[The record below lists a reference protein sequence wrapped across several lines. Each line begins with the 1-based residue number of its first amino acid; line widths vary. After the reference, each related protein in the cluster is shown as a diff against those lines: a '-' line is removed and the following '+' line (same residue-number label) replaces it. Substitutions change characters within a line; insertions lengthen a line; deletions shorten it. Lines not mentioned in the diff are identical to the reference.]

1 MDLWNGDIVEE
12 YTADESENG
21 ELAEQLT
28 EIGISLRAAIVAR
41 KKAAKAMTPRVKAQL
56 YRRTEEEL
64 QAVLTHA
71 AVALSVASKAA
82 QETEEAAEQR
92 KRSAD
97 HGKQKND
104 GKEKQ

>member
-28 EIGISLRAAIVAR
+28 EIGISLRA
-41 KKAAKAMTPRVKAQL
+41 AAKAMTPRVKAQL